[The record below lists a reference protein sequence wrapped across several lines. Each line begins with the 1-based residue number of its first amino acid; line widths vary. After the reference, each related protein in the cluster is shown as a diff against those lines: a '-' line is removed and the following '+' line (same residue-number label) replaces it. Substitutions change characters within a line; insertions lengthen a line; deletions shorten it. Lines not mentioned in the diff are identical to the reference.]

1 MDYCLFDYKNGDFLQ
16 VLNLVLGKRK
26 SSVQAEEGLRLRYL
40 HNPFGKAIIA
50 CGLEN
55 GKTVVCIVIDQFQ
68 LFCHGKIRHC
78 GLASVFS
85 SKKACIPQ
93 DEVDGL
99 LRLAEI
105 EARNEGLDIIYAFE
119 KQEELEKAKGSGW
132 NWLRSNFQ
140 YRAIQIEPFRSLF
153 RITDMAKPFVPET
166 IVYSDLGKDVL
177 SQQTDLAGA
186 YFHVVSP
193 VMSEGFLNWYCRIG
207 DSRAVATVDSDKV
220 GLLGYVGKRAGIK
233 DFHLLNLFHGEEE
246 SLQHFQEGVIKTI
259 TANIKPDIITFE
271 EGTHFLPEE
280 NTEYIKNLIGY
291 GYRVLSGS
299 GEDVEE
305 MAVALYRWF
314 GIW

>member
-1 MDYCLFDYKNGDFLQ
+1 MEYIKI
-16 VLNLVLGKRK
+16 K
-26 SSVQAEEGLRLRYL
+26 SINDELTRFIGVFPPKSMLPAALADWFRIRYL
-40 HNPFGKAIIA
+40 QNPFGKAIIL

-119 KQEELEKAKGSGW
+119 KQAELEKAKGSGW
-132 NWLRSNFQ
+132 NWFRSDFQ

-153 RITDMAKPFVPET
+153 RITDMTKPFVPET

-207 DSRAVATVDSDKV
+207 DSRAVATVDSDKA

-233 DFHLLNLFHGEEE
+233 EFHLLNLFHGEEE
-246 SLQHFQEGVIKTI
+246 SLPHFQEGVIKTI

-291 GYRVLSGS
+291 GYRVLSGG